1 MSGACAG
8 AVVHPTTGRMKF
20 PVLWLYRE
28 GLNAA
33 SHRHPARET
42 WPTQQWLDDD
52 EVIGEVRS
60 VWYSLP

>member
-1 MSGACAG
+1 M
-8 AVVHPTTGRMKF
+8 TF

-42 WPTQQWLDDD
+42 WSTQRWLDDD
-52 EVIGEVRS
+52 EVIGEVRWI
-60 VWYSLP
+60 WYSLP